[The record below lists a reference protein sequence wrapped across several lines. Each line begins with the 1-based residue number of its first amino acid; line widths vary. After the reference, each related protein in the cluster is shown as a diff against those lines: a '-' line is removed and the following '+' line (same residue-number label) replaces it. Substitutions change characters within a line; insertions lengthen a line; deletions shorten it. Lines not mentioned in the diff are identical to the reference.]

1 MQSAETKGQATS
13 VVNIAYITKSLDKNK
28 RNKYRMSN
36 QILTL
41 SVHSILS
48 NYNHHW
54 DQTNELQYRLGAGG
68 IHTMW
73 LQPHGRTYSSH
84 ALNYFLKFFV
94 HIFQGKLQRLES
106 FPNCGRVGNPQYV
119 ECIWDCDWIAN
130 PLYGKAVDTTI
141 SLIPSVPLS
150 IIFPDGLT
158 YNLIKYPQDPTCL
171 QDCSLIRVVSG
182 LTDITKLEDIFTSRL
197 DERPNIDSM
206 IIEICLLYLELNNDI
221 TPCLDINNLSP
232 PIGGRSISASVPIT
246 SQRLLAGNSVTNNH
260 IDGTLHY
267 TLNQYPWTCSLRT
280 AGYRGRHV
288 CGATLLSAPP
298 SKTIIVSAAHCNYIC
313 KSSEGTVR
321 ETCCCRDLD
330 NSFASC
336 RTVRRM
342 VC

>member
-1 MQSAETKGQATS
+1 MLA
-13 VVNIAYITKSLDKNK
+13 
-28 RNKYRMSN
+28 
-36 QILTL
+36 L

-68 IHTMW
+68 IHTKRNIM

-106 FPNCGRVGNPQYV
+106 FPNCGRVGNPQNV

-130 PLYGKAVDTTI
+130 PLYGQA
-141 SLIPSVPLS
+141 S
-150 IIFPDGLT
+150 IIFPDGWYGNGLT
-158 YNLIKYPQDPTCL
+158 YNLIKYPKDPTCL
-171 QDCSLIRVVSG
+171 QDCSLIRDRLSG
-182 LTDITKLEDIFTSRL
+182 LTDITELEDIFTPIV
-197 DERPNIDSM
+197 DKRPNIDSM
-206 IIEICLLYLELNNDI
+206 IIEICLLYLELNNDV
-221 TPCLDINNLSP
+221 CNLSP
-232 PIGGRSISASVPIT
+232 LIGGRSISASVPIK
-246 SQRLLAGNSVTNNH
+246 SQRLAGNSVTNNYF
-260 IDGTLHY
+260 DPTLNY

-321 ETCCCRDLD
+321 ETCCCRDPD
-330 NSFASC
+330 NNIASC